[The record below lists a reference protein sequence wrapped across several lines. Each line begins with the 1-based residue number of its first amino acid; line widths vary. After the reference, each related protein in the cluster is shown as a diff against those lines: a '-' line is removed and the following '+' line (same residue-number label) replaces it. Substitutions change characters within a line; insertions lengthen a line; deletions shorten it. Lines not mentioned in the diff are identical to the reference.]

1 MLDSKGNKAIWSNYF
16 ILGKGFSSKLS
27 TNSDLPADSQS
38 ASKVFGGVVYECVR
52 CGTRVTAD
60 ELAQLPEIKCICGYR
75 VLKKAR
81 PPVVKQVKAI

>member
-1 MLDSKGNKAIWSNYF
+1 M
-16 ILGKGFSSKLS
+16 
-27 TNSDLPADSQS
+27 S
-38 ASKVFGGVVYECVR
+38 ASSETPGETQPAGKVFGGVVYECVR

-81 PPVVKQVKAI
+81 PPVVKQVKAL

>member
-1 MLDSKGNKAIWSNYF
+1 MVCRTIDVSEM
-16 ILGKGFSSKLS
+16 SSS
-27 TNSDLPADSQS
+27 PVS
-38 ASKVFGGVVYECVR
+38 APEEPVGSKVFGGVVYECVR

-81 PPVVKQVKAI
+81 PPVVKQVKAL

>member
-1 MLDSKGNKAIWSNYF
+1 MRTDKEIKGQI
-16 ILGKGFSSKLS
+16 ILVTQKGVYRMSL
-27 TNSDLPADSQS
+27 TEGPDSQ
-38 ASKVFGGVVYECVR
+38 AKVFGGVIYECVR
-52 CGTRVTAD
+52 CGTRVNAD